1 MKVIRYE
8 DEFCY
13 YVRKPWGIP
22 TTFGKEKSFL
32 EYLFQW
38 SEKGWSCPFI
48 SLLSKTFTKDE
59 ERGLLNRLDN
69 ATSWLLYFAKTPEI
83 KANYKTLQQAGM
95 VHKYYLLEVYGD
107 IKYRVE
113 KNGLV
118 IDFPIAHHK
127 FAPEK
132 MVVIDNEDKKN
143 KADIRYHRVQTEIVE
158 FQWNELSKTTT
169 LIVKI
174 EKWIRHQ
181 IRSHLSVIGY
191 PIVGDELYGKKK
203 DPKRWNLQLFSV
215 GLSVKG

>member
-1 MKVIRYE
+1 MKYTHYE
-8 DEFCY
+8 DKYCY
-13 YVRKPWGIP
+13 YIRKPANKP
-22 TTFGKEKSFL
+22 STFWASYSFL
-32 EYLFQW
+32 EELRDQ
-38 SEKGWSCPFI
+38 KGDSYI
-48 SLLSKTFTKDE
+48 VKMMDNLRKNFTEME
-59 ERGLLNRLDN
+59 EYWLLNRLD
-69 ATSWLLYFAKTPEI
+69 TPTTGLLYFAKTPEI
-83 KANYKTLQQAGM
+83 KANYKSLQQAEM

-118 IDFPIAHHK
+118 IDFPIAHYK

-143 KADIRYHRVQTEIVE
+143 KADMRYHRVQTEIVE

-169 LIVKI
+169 LLVKI
-174 EKWIRHQ
+174 KKWIRHQ